1 MEVEI
6 TSKRENLLLKRF
18 EVKFQATHAS
28 EATPNRETM
37 RAEIAKALSAKKEFV
52 ILDWARSDFGRTRT
66 VGYAKVYKSKED
78 ALKFERKPILVRM
91 GLVAAEVKAKKE
103 KKAPPVKVPRKE
115 EAKPAE
121 KTPPKEETKPTK
133 KEEAP
138 KKEEG
143 AKPAEK
149 PKEEKAAHAEKPAK
163 KAEGEK
169 AEAKKPA
176 KGGK

>member
-66 VGYAKVYKSKED
+66 VGYAKIYKSKED
-78 ALKFERKPILVRM
+78 ALKIERKPILVRM

-121 KTPPKEETKPTK
+121 KTPPKEEAKPT
-133 KEEAP
+133 

-149 PKEEKAAHAEKPAK
+149 PKEEKAAHAEKSAK

>member
-1 MEVEI
+1 LEVEI

-66 VGYAKVYKSKED
+66 VGYAKIYKSKED
-78 ALKFERKPILVRM
+78 ALKIERKPILVRM

-121 KTPPKEETKPTK
+121 KTPPKEEAKPT
-133 KEEAP
+133 

-149 PKEEKAAHAEKPAK
+149 PKEEKAAHAEKSAK

>member
-1 MEVEI
+1 LEVEI
-6 TSKRENLLLKRF
+6 TSKRENHLLKRV
-18 EVKFQATHAS
+18 EVQFQTTHPN
-28 EATPNRETM
+28 EATPTREAL
-37 RAEIAKALSAKKEFV
+37 REQIAKALSAKKEFV

-66 VGYAKVYKSKED
+66 VGYAKIYTSKED
-78 ALKFERKPILVRM
+78 AMKIERKPILVRN
-91 GLVAAEVKAKKE
+91 GLLAAEVRAKKE

-121 KTPPKEETKPTK
+121 KAPPKEEAKPAR

-143 AKPAEK
+143 KAHEK
-149 PKEEKAAHAEKPAK
+149 PKEEKPSKKEEAPK

-169 AEAKKPA
+169 TEAKKPA